1 MPALLVVLAVVG
13 VGVGTWQLNHSTA
26 ASVAASGGAAD
37 GTNAGGDPTAA
48 PTPTTTPTPTASPS
62 PSPTPTPRQS
72 GPADRTAPVSVLNGT
87 RISGLAAKA
96 ATALRAVGWT
106 VSVGNGR
113 TTAPTSVVYATTDQQ
128 AAAQT
133 LVSDLGDG
141 VIEQSSQYGSRLTV
155 LLGSDYSG

>member
-37 GTNAGGDPTAA
+37 GTNAGGDPTAT
-48 PTPTTTPTPTASPS
+48 PTPTPTQTASPS
-62 PSPTPTPRQS
+62 PSPTPTPTQT
-72 GPADRTAPVSVLNGT
+72 GPADRTASVTVLNGT

-113 TTAPTSVVYATTDQQ
+113 TTAPTSVFYATTDQQ
-128 AAAQT
+128 AVAQT
-133 LVSDLGDG
+133 LVSDLGVG

-155 LLGSDYSG
+155 LLGADYSG

>member
-37 GTNAGGDPTAA
+37 GTNAGGDPTA
-48 PTPTTTPTPTASPS
+48 TPTPTASPS
-62 PSPTPTPRQS
+62 PSPTPTPTPT

-96 ATALRAVGWT
+96 ATALRAAGWT

-113 TTAPTSVVYATTDQQ
+113 TTAPTSVFYATTDQQ

-133 LVSDLGDG
+133 LVSDLGVG

-155 LLGSDYSG
+155 LLGADYSG

>member
-26 ASVAASGGAAD
+26 ASVTASGGAAD
-37 GTNAGGDPTAA
+37 GTNAGGDQTS
-48 PTPTTTPTPTASPS
+48 TPTPTASPS
-62 PSPTPTPRQS
+62 PSPTPTPSQS
-72 GPADRTAPVSVLNGT
+72 GPAGRTAPVTVLNGT
-87 RISGLAAKA
+87 STSGLAGKA

-113 TTAPTSVVYATTDQQ
+113 STAPTSVFYATTDQQ

-133 LVSDLGDG
+133 LVSDLGVG
-141 VIEQSSQYGSRLTV
+141 VIEQSSRYGRRLSV